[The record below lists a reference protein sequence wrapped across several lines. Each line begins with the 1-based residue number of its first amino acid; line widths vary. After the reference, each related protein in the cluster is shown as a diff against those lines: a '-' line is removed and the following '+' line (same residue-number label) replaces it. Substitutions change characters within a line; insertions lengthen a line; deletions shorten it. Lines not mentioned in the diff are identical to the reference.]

1 MWSRLEPAMQ
11 HTFGKEMHNYAIV
24 PSTLHRCFKYVNDDG
39 KVHRMFVDKK
49 PLKGKKKIYFTY
61 AARRKTSKL
70 KQSQKQSYVWRKKAR
85 VKLKIALHHSSK
97 SPSWIRHLT
106 SSPASQPPKQSN
118 LLIQMRRSQ
127 SRLSLKSNS
136 QIDPLMISTKLS
148 RPSSVEPFII
158 GTKKVWTLHPANFSG
173 ERWLVRE
180 SSEGNDQ
187 EEARSS
193 ADEETL
199 QSYKRTHVARRI
211 TWLMRLPT
219 PTRQGETSFQAH
231 RRIAKSRMV
240 TGSAQFV
247 TENPRWYCATTPSSR
262 ACIRRQLST
271 DSIDQSRAMLSIQ

>member
-24 PSTLHRCFKYVNDDG
+24 PCTLHRCFKYVNDDG

-148 RPSSVEPFII
+148 RPSSVEPFFI
-158 GTKKVWTLHPANFSG
+158 GTKKVWTLHPANS
-173 ERWLVRE
+173 LVSDDLCE
-180 SSEGNDQ
+180 SRPKEMIKKKQD
-187 EEARSS
+187 
-193 ADEETL
+193 
-199 QSYKRTHVARRI
+199 HP
-211 TWLMRLPT
+211 LMRK
-219 PTRQGETSFQAH
+219 H
-231 RRIAKSRMV
+231 CSRTKGLMLLAE
-240 TGSAQFV
+240 SLDS
-247 TENPRWYCATTPSSR
+247 CALQ
-262 ACIRRQLST
+262 RQLGKVKPLFKL
-271 DSIDQSRAMLSIQ
+271 I